1 MQSMKDAAASA
12 KAGMEKAK
20 ATMQEKVDQMKTSDP
35 TEKQIS
41 RERKEDRIEDA
52 ELRKQEAR
60 LHNATA
66 GHGAG
71 AGAGIGYNRAG
82 TAGYGGGGVHDVNP
96 IGGTGFTTGGL
107 HHNRGDTGGYGG
119 GGVHDHDT
127 SRGYPTAD
135 TGTGYNSGRQVGTDE
150 NMNMGYGGDTGGGL
164 GYSTTGGN
172 LGGSGEPNNPGRRNL
187 GGSGEPNNPGRRNTR
202 GTQDDPYYRSY

>member
-20 ATMQEKVDQMKTSDP
+20 ASMQEKVDQMKTSDP
-35 TEKQIS
+35 TEKEMA
-41 RERKEDRIEDA
+41 RERKEDRQEDA

-71 AGAGIGYNRAG
+71 TGYTPGGYNRG
-82 TAGYGGGGVHDVNP
+82 DTGGYGGVHDVNP
-96 IGGTGFTTGGL
+96 IGGTGTGFSTGGL
-107 HHNRGDTGGYGG
+107 HHNRGGA
-119 GGVHDHDT
+119 HDA

-135 TGTGYNSGRQVGTDE
+135 TGTGYNSGRQARTDE
-150 NMNMGYGGDTGGGL
+150 NMNMGYGEDTGGGL
-164 GYSTTGGN
+164 GYSTTVD
-172 LGGSGEPNNPGRRNL
+172 
-187 GGSGEPNNPGRRNTR
+187 PNNPGRRNTR